1 MKLTAAELVYVHA
14 LGLYFT
20 ERYDGGGKLVQDFP

>member
-1 MKLTAAELVYVHA
+1 MKFTAAELVYVRA

-20 ERYDGGGKLVQDFP
+20 EKYDGGGKLVQDLP